1 MHISQTNRTHKEA
14 VLAEAIFSNKT
25 YFNFIL
31 ALECTQILEMNQ
43 PLQKLDTRLST
54 LTSSTFHNNKKSTQK
69 SLSLQQ
75 FLWRSERFPW
85 KILPY
90 MTPNW
95 SQFFSDAN
103 ISQMPA
109 YRVLSMQHQELL
121 GTLATTSWM
130 ATCPFGIS
138 IPTKTPGRTL
148 WSPFN
153 CLYPPEQKIMVN
165 DLRFLET

>member
-1 MHISQTNRTHKEA
+1 MHISQRIAHTEA

-31 ALECTQILEMNQ
+31 ALECTQILEINQ

-54 LTSSTFHNNKKSTQK
+54 LMSSTFRNNKKSTQK

-109 YRVLSMQHQELL
+109 YRVLNMQHQELL

-130 ATCPFGIS
+130 ATCPFGIFNTNKNTWKDIVKS
-138 IPTKTPGRTL
+138 IQLLVSPRTKL
-148 WSPFN
+148 
-153 CLYPPEQKIMVN
+153 MVN